1 MFQEKTQCR
10 RIKKTIVR
18 CQAYHCLIKF
28 GQESIPQTIVITQ
41 MPLAA
46 NSLITVVPGLMI
58 WTLVCF
64 ALVYLALRRFGF
76 ARIQQVIDERRER
89 IHRSIEQA
97 EQARDEAARLLE
109 EHRAMLVEARTQA
122 EEILNDARNVAG
134 SQRERARAEIE
145 ADRLRRLAETER
157 QINAETQRAL
167 DQIKDEIAELTLLT
181 TAKVTG
187 KVLDSSDHRRL
198 IDSAVEELD
207 FSALEESQD

>member
-1 MFQEKTQCR
+1 
-10 RIKKTIVR
+10 
-18 CQAYHCLIKF
+18 
-28 GQESIPQTIVITQ
+28 
-41 MPLAA
+41 
-46 NSLITVVPGLMI
+46 MI

-64 ALVYLALRRFGF
+64 LIVFLVLKRFAFGW
-76 ARIQQVIDERRER
+76 IQQQIDDRRDR
-89 IHRSIEQA
+89 IRRSIEQA

-122 EEILNDARNVAG
+122 EEIITDARNVAG
-134 SQRERARAEIE
+134 SQRERARVEIE

-167 DQIKDEIAELTLLT
+167 DKIKDEIAELTLIT
-181 TAKVTG
+181 AAKVTG
-187 KVLDSSDHRRL
+187 KVLDPSDHRRL